1 MLQNLVHPQE
11 QLPLEEIGSPLGA
24 QILEFCESELFPET
38 LQNSEVASSSNCC
51 YEDHTS
57 YPANLSITTD
67 MSNFTST
74 MNLTLQHDMKRV
86 AAAMTATP
94 SVPFTTSPS
103 EPTVTS
109 TISPTN
115 TKNNGNFSII
125 FDSAEDIDNDI
136 SASIDFTPS
145 PTFSVP
151 QYYNNNNNNNQ
162 EQFEFL
168 SLNNQISAGD
178 VVDGSMSHYPPE
190 PPPPVPLLGLPP
202 LPTAYD
208 EECLSSMPSYMRLSS
223 SLPSYGI
230 MDPIMGQYLPAGN
243 INPPFST
250 ENSGIL
256 TGSSLLMGTKL
267 QPQEPD
273 FQGDDGG
280 LFLPDTI
287 SRLFNCSSDLQAF
300 NNENQHMAHGDPN
313 STPLASEI
321 SSLEDSTFK
330 VGKLSVEERKKK
342 IHRYMKKRN
351 ERNFSKKIKYAC
363 RKTLADSRPRVRGR
377 FAKNDE
383 IDEAARTASSNHEED
398 TDEDVSLFAT
408 QIPHHQDKV
417 MVKEEDIVDSS
428 DIFAHIRPTINQ
440 LPHSAGLFQNLEVV
454 EK

>member
-11 QLPLEEIGSPLGA
+11 HLPVEEIGSPLGA
-24 QILEFCESELFPET
+24 QILEFRESELFPET

-51 YEDHTS
+51 YEEHTS

-67 MSNFTST
+67 MSNFTSA
-74 MNLTLQHDMKRV
+74 MDLTLQNEMKLPPAV
-86 AAAMTATP
+86 MTATP
-94 SVPFTTSPS
+94 SAPSTTSPS

-145 PTFSVP
+145 PNFSVP
-151 QYYNNNNNNNQ
+151 QYFNNNNNNQ
-162 EQFEFL
+162 DQFDFF

-178 VVDGSMSHYPPE
+178 VVNGLISQYPPE
-190 PPPPVPLLGLPP
+190 PPHPVPLLGPPP
-202 LPTAYD
+202 LPPAYD
-208 EECLSSMPSYMRLSS
+208 EECLSSIPSYVRLSS
-223 SLPSYGI
+223 SSPSCGI
-230 MDPIMGQYLPAGN
+230 LDPIMGQYLPAAN
-243 INPPFST
+243 MNPPFST

-256 TGSSLLMGTKL
+256 TGGSLLMGTEL
-267 QPQEPD
+267 QSQELD
-273 FQGDDGG
+273 FQGDNGG

-287 SRLFNCSSDLQAF
+287 SSLFNCSSDLQAL
-300 NNENQHMAHGDPN
+300 NNENPHMAHGGPN
-313 STPLASEI
+313 SNPLASEI

-342 IHRYMKKRN
+342 IHKYMKKRN

-383 IDEAARTASSNHEED
+383 LGEVARTASSNHEED
-398 TDEDVSLFAT
+398 TDEDVSLFAN
-408 QIPHHQDKV
+408 QISRYQDKV
-417 MVKEEDIVDSS
+417 MVKEEDMVDSS
-428 DIFAHIRPTINQ
+428 DIFAHISGVNSFKCNYPIQ
-440 LPHSAGLFQNLEVV
+440 SWI
-454 EK
+454 